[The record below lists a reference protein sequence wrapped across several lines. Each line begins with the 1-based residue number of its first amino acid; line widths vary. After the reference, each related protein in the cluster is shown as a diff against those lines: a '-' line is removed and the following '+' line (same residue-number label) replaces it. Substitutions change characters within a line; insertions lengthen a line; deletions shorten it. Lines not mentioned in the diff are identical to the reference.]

1 MNIFLETL
9 QKLEK
14 SVFANKNKKNT
25 ISLILEKYTN
35 QQGLEVELKDTTLLI
50 KTHPLI
56 KQRILIKK
64 HSIIEECKKEGI
76 IITSIV

>member
-35 QQGLEVELKDTTLLI
+35 QQGLEVELKDTTLFI

-64 HSIIEECKKEGI
+64 HSIIEECKKEDI

>member
-14 SVFANKNKKNT
+14 SVFANKKKKERVVV
-25 ISLILEKYTN
+25 ILEKYTN
-35 QQGLEVELKDTTLLI
+35 QKDFTIEIKDSTLII

-56 KQRILIKK
+56 KQKILIKK
-64 HSIIEECKKEGI
+64 HSIIEECKNEGI
-76 IITSIV
+76 TISTIV

>member
-14 SVFANKNKKNT
+14 SVFANKNKKNN
-25 ISLILEKYTN
+25 ISHILEKYTN
-35 QQGLEVELKDTTLLI
+35 QSGLEVELKDTTLII

>member
-14 SVFANKNKKNT
+14 SFFVNKNKKNT
-25 ISLILEKYTN
+25 ISLILKKYTN
-35 QQGLEVELKDTTLLI
+35 QQGLEVELKETTLLI

-64 HSIIEECKKEGI
+64 HSIIKECKKEGI
-76 IITSIV
+76 VITSIV